1 MKDSSRSI
9 IYTIEKSVNI
19 TDYVV
24 FNPGINGKRGAAA
37 PDFDDDGYNYMFCV
51 EPAIAVGTCKLE
63 PLQSWSGKQIIKSM
77 RQEPPT
83 KESLIYLKGDKL
95 DFIK

>member
-1 MKDSSRSI
+1 LKDSSRSI

-51 EPAIAVGTCKLE
+51 EPAIAVGAFKLE
-63 PLQSWSGKQIIKSM
+63 PLQTFSG
-77 RQEPPT
+77 RQTITSRRIEPPT
-83 KESLIYLKGDKL
+83 QESLVYLQGDKL